1 MENNNKRKIIQVTE
15 SFAYG
20 TAKSI
25 KQLCALLKED
35 YEITVFYCHRDETQA
50 EIKDIDCDITWIEMS
65 SEGKLRHLKN
75 VLLIRKFINKDTFA
89 IHGHS
94 SFGGLYVR
102 LAAIGKNIPFVFYS
116 PRGYAFLRQDM
127 NVVSRFIFLLVEMF
141 LSLFGHTVTCGMGE
155 YEVGKKFTRNIS
167 NINNAVTVKEIPKSH
182 DDHMFKVISVGRI
195 CYQKGFDIFIQVAR
209 ELKDSEFTWVGSSDP
224 EYLSSVIKKY
234 GELPGNVKIIEFT
247 EQAEL
252 FEKISQSSLLFHP
265 SRWEGLSRV
274 LIESLSLAMPI
285 VTSTCHQN
293 LDCLYPRRDD
303 VVNGEYNNGFACNSV
318 EDYIYAIQTLKNSPE
333 RISNMRKSSFELAKN
348 NFNTSDMKMK
358 WLKLYQGEY

>member
-1 MENNNKRKIIQVTE
+1 MDNNNKRKIIQVTE

-25 KQLCALLKED
+25 KQLCSLLKED
-35 YEITVFYCHRDETQA
+35 YEITVFYCRRDETQE
-50 EIKDIDCDITWIEMS
+50 EIKDIDSDITWIEMS
-65 SEGKLRHLKN
+65 SKGALRHLKN
-75 VLLIRKFINKDTFA
+75 ALLIRKFIDKDTFA

-155 YEVGKKFTRNIS
+155 YEVGKKFTRHIS
-167 NINNAVTVKEIPKSH
+167 NINNSVTVKEMPESP
-182 DDHMFKVISVGRI
+182 DNHMFKVISVGRI
-195 CYQKGFDIFIQVAR
+195 CYQKGFDIFLEVAR
-209 ELKDSEFTWVGSSDP
+209 ELKDSEFTWIGSADP
-224 EYLSSVIKKY
+224 RYFDSVIKKY
-234 GELPGNVKIIEFT
+234 GQLPDNVNIVDFT
-247 EQAEL
+247 EQSEL
-252 FEKISQSSLLFHP
+252 FNKISHSSLLFHP

-285 VTSTCHQN
+285 VTSTCLQN
-293 LDCLYPRRDD
+293 LDCLSPRRDEG
-303 VVNGEYNNGFACNSV
+303 VSGEYNNGFACNSV
-318 EDYIYAIQTLKNSPE
+318 TDYIYAIQTLKNDPE
-333 RISNMRKSSFELAKN
+333 RISNMRQCSFKLAKN
-348 NFNTSDMKMK
+348 DFDINDVKMK
-358 WLKLYQGEY
+358 WLKLYKGEY